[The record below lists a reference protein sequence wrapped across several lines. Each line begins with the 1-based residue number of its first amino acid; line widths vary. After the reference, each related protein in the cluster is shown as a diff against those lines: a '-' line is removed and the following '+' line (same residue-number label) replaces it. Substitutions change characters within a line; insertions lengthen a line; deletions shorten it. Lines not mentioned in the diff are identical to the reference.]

1 VNKYLN
7 IFSHSLKGEHLMNIK
22 EIKELVKMLDGTDI
36 TEFSL
41 ENEGNKVVIKKGIIG
56 QMPIIPQMGSSIQY
70 PAVMQLPPS
79 SPISPQATSLVEE
92 KNEGLGPNQVLIV
105 APMVGTFYSSPSPD
119 APSYVQVDQ
128 MVEVGQVVCII
139 EAMKLMNEIESEW
152 KGRIVEILVEN
163 AHPVE
168 YGQPLLVL
176 EKV

>member
-1 VNKYLN
+1 
-7 IFSHSLKGEHLMNIK
+7 MNIK

-36 TEFSL
+36 TEFSM
-41 ENEGNKVVIKKGIIG
+41 ENEGSKVVIKKGMNGLSIV
-56 QMPIIPQMGSSIQY
+56 PQMGSTIQY
-70 PAVMQLPPS
+70 PMMTQLPAS
-79 SPISPQATSLVEE
+79 SPTTPQASSSGED
-92 KNEGLGPNQVLIV
+92 KSEGLGPNQVLIV
-105 APMVGTFYSSPSPD
+105 APMVGTFYRSPSPD
-119 APSYVQVDQ
+119 ADQYVQVGQ

-152 KGRIVEILVEN
+152 KGKVVEVLVEN